1 MNTLTLDALIE
12 FLNESNGYDDPIE
25 AGPEVIDSPFDAL
38 GCDSL
43 TLLNAISK
51 IERTYQTELPE
62 SVTSDAK
69 TPRELIDLVNA
80 RLS

>member
-1 MNTLTLDALIE
+1 VNTLTLDALID
-12 FLNESNGYDDPIE
+12 FLNDSNGYDDPIE
-25 AGPEVIDSPFDAL
+25 AGPDLADSPFDAL

-51 IERTYQTELPE
+51 IERSYQVELPE

-69 TPRELIDLVNA
+69 TPRQLVELVNS